1 MMDNPAQIQEKSTE
15 SLLEILMR
23 FTPATLA
30 LAALLATVSSA
41 GIGQRPDTQIEPLSV
56 EWVKQGDAAVTS
68 GDLAAAT
75 DAYETA
81 LAVDPRNRAAYIAL
95 AQVARKQGLQ
105 GKAIR
110 LYREALLIDPTDVQA
125 LSGQGQAMVE
135 KGAIAKAQENL
146 ARVKSICKDNC
157 APAVQ
162 LSAAIDKGAPQTA
175 LTAKDVTPAPKV
187 APTEQ
192 P

>member
-1 MMDNPAQIQEKSTE
+1 MDKQTTNRAKSTE
-15 SLLEILMR
+15 SFLEILMR

-30 LAALLATVSSA
+30 LAAVLATVSSA
-41 GIGQRPDTQIEPLSV
+41 GIGQRPDAQIEPLSL
-56 EWVKQGDAAVTS
+56 EWARAGDAAVAAGNLS
-68 GDLAAAT
+68 GAN

-81 LAVDPRNRAAYIAL
+81 LAVDPRNRGAYVSL

-135 KGAIAKAQENL
+135 KGAIAKARETL
-146 ARVKSICKDNC
+146 ARVKSLCRDNC
-157 APAVQ
+157 APAVT
-162 LSAAIDKGAPQTA
+162 LAAAIDRGAPPTV
-175 LTAKDVTPAPKV
+175 LSAKDVVPAPKV
-187 APTEQ
+187 VPTEQ